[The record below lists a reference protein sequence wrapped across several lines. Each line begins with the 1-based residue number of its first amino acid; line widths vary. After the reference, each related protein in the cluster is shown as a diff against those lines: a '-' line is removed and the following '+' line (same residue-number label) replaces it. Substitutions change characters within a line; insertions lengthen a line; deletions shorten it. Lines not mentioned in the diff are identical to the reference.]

1 MRSLGTINSMLVRET
16 HMGSKVLWM
25 MKSTGQTKNTP
36 KRIQMMDMGDKIE
49 FNRSKRDDND
59 DTKQVESDSERAD
72 S

>member
-1 MRSLGTINSMLVRET
+1 
-16 HMGSKVLWM
+16 
-25 MKSTGQTKNTP
+25 
-36 KRIQMMDMGDKIE
+36 MMDMGDKIE